1 MVVVVHRPRPLSTAT
16 DLTDYTDRTDQTDQ
30 TDQTDH
36 AIEADPDNRS
46 LSSADYDA
54 ELRSCTAEAFEAVQQ
69 YGRTYNKFCA
79 GAYPFPNDV
88 LENER
93 LQWQHCLIQA
103 LFLGRNWFAP
113 IHRLPLKRP
122 KKVLDIGCGTG
133 IWCIQMAK
141 KFSRSHVV
149 GIDLSP
155 IQPKIVPTNC
165 EFVIDDIRDRAWWG
179 KGYIHYFDYIHTRMS
194 LGIFRDFREII
205 QKGFNNLEP
214 GGWMESQELYSKVYC
229 DDNTMPA
236 TWPLLQWSK
245 DQDEAAMKLGTP
257 LRIANKLKTWYEQ
270 AGFLD
275 VKEEVF
281 RVPINEW
288 AKEDRFKMYGKFMA
302 QNMQGGLYGWT
313 VDYFHRAF
321 GWTEDQ
327 IRVECARVH
336 KSLNDR
342 NVHAYFKIY
351 VVYGR
356 KPHIGEAPSQV
367 PKPDHWPTVFTSC
380 NEDDASSMC

>member
-1 MVVVVHRPRPLSTAT
+1 MTP
-16 DLTDYTDRTDQTDQ
+16 
-30 TDQTDH
+30 
-36 AIEADPDNRS
+36 
-46 LSSADYDA
+46 
-54 ELRSCTAEAFEAVQQ
+54 
-69 YGRTYNKFCA
+69 
-79 GAYPFPNDV
+79 
-88 LENER
+88 
-93 LQWQHCLIQA
+93 
-103 LFLGRNWFAP
+103 
-113 IHRLPLKRP
+113 
-122 KKVLDIGCGTG
+122 
-133 IWCIQMAK
+133 K

-281 RVPINEW
+281 RVPLNEW

-336 KSLNDR
+336 NSLNDR
-342 NVHAYFKIY
+342 NVHAYFK
-351 VVYGR
+351 
-356 KPHIGEAPSQV
+356 
-367 PKPDHWPTVFTSC
+367 
-380 NEDDASSMC
+380 M